1 VVIPSTADLQ
11 ALRDSLA
18 ALGSGQTPSEELL
31 SWWRFYGLDLA
42 DTPSSVTYQCGTVES
57 GAFNLAVHRWS
68 QADARAN
75 LVLVHGYTDHSGLFR
90 HLIEYGLRSN
100 FNVVIFDLPGHGLST
115 GERAAIDSFSA
126 YGVAINDVLQ
136 AVKLPELKTSVMA
149 QSTGCSAVI
158 EFARRYAWPFQ
169 RTVLL
174 APLLRPV
181 GWRRLRVAHR
191 LTNRFVDTIARKF
204 NENSSDLDFLEFI
217 KNDPLQ
223 PKRLPLA
230 WVAALREWLAS
241 LPLQDLGVG
250 PVLVVQGDRDT
261 TVDWRYNI
269 AHIGDLFPGSRIE
282 LLAGAGHQLANEAA
296 TLREHY
302 LSITDEYLKS

>member
-1 VVIPSTADLQ
+1 LWQ
-11 ALRDSLA
+11 
-18 ALGSGQTPSEELL
+18 
-31 SWWRFYGLDLA
+31 FYGLDMVGA
-42 DTPSSVTYQCGTVES
+42 YSSVTYHCGTVES
-57 GAFNLAVHRWS
+57 GAYKLAVHRWL

-126 YGVAINDVLQ
+126 YGVAINDALD
-136 AVKLPELKTSVMA
+136 AVNLPELKTSVMA
-149 QSTGCSAVI
+149 QTTGCSAVI
-158 EFARRYAWPFQ
+158 EFARRYAWPFE
-169 RTVLL
+169 RAVLL
-174 APLLRPV
+174 APLLRPL
-181 GWRRLRVAHR
+181 GWRRVRLVHR
-191 LTNRFVDTIARKF
+191 LANRIVDTIARKF
-204 NENSSDLDFLEFI
+204 NNNSSDLDFLEFI

-223 PKRLPLA
+223 PKRLPLT
-230 WVAALREWLAS
+230 WVAALREWLAG

-250 PVLVVQGDRDT
+250 PVLVLQGDRDT

-302 LSITDEYLKS
+302 LSITDEYLQG

>member
-1 VVIPSTADLQ
+1 VVTPSKADMQ
-11 ALRDSLA
+11 ALRESLP
-18 ALGSGQTPSEELL
+18 ALGAGQFPSEELL
-31 SWWRFYGLDLA
+31 SWWRFYGFDCVG
-42 DTPSSVTYQCGTVES
+42 SVAAITYHCGTVES
-57 GAFNLAVHRWS
+57 GAYTLAVHRWL

-115 GERAAIDSFSA
+115 GEPAAIDSFSA

-136 AVKLPELKTSVMA
+136 AANLPQFNTSVMA

-158 EFARRYAWPFQ
+158 EFARCYAWPFE
-169 RTVLL
+169 RTVFL
-174 APLLRPV
+174 APLLRPL
-181 GWRRLRVAHR
+181 GWRWVRVAHG
-191 LTNRFVDTIARKF
+191 LANRFVNTIARNFKH
-204 NENSSDLDFLEFI
+204 NSSDPTFLEFI

-223 PKRLPLA
+223 PKRLPLI
-230 WVAALREWLAS
+230 WVAALKEWLAT
-241 LPLQDLGVG
+241 LPLQDLGIG
-250 PVLVVQGDRDT
+250 PVLVLQGDRDT

-282 LLAGAGHQLANEAA
+282 LLAGAGHQLANEA
-296 TLREHY
+296 LSQRERY
-302 LSITDEYLKS
+302 LAIVDKYLDS

>member
-1 VVIPSTADLQ
+1 MVIPSSADLQ
-11 ALRDSLA
+11 ALRDCLPA
-18 ALGSGQTPSEELL
+18 FGFGQTASEELL
-31 SWWRFYGLDLA
+31 SWWRFYGLDFA

-57 GAFNLAVHRWS
+57 GAFNLAVHCWS
-68 QADARAN
+68 RVDARAN
-75 LVLVHGYTDHSGLFR
+75 LVLVHGYTDHSGLLR

-100 FNVVIFDLPGHGLST
+100 FNVVVFDLPGHGLST
-115 GERAAIDSFSA
+115 GERAAIDSFCA

-136 AVKLPELKTSVMA
+136 AVNLPELKTSVMA

-158 EFARRYAWPFQ
+158 EFGRRYPWPFE
-169 RTVLL
+169 RTVFL
-174 APLLRPV
+174 APLLRPL
-181 GWRRLRVAHR
+181 GWRRVLVFHR
-191 LTNRFVDTIARKF
+191 LANRFVDTIARKF
-204 NENSSDLDFLEFI
+204 NNNSSDPDFLEFI

-223 PKRLPLA
+223 PKRLPLS
-230 WVAALREWLAS
+230 WVAALREWLAT

-269 AHIGDLFPGSRIE
+269 AHIPDLFPGSRIE

-296 TLREHY
+296 ALREHY
-302 LSITDEYLKS
+302 LSTVDEYLQS